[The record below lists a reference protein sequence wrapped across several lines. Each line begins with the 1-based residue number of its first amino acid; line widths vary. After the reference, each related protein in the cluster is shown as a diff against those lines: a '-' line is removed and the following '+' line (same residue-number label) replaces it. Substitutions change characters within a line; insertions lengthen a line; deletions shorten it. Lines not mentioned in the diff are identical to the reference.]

1 MSGGGECIAF
11 GTHVCFGSTVT
22 GLFLDRGGREWNSTM
37 PQMQRRYHFTYQIGY
52 PPMFTDPND
61 PWIKQVVSAANEV
74 ADRNIDIA
82 GAQGSLD
89 VAYAVKIAR
98 QPVSLSWCRKT
109 T

>member
-1 MSGGGECIAF
+1 
-11 GTHVCFGSTVT
+11 
-22 GLFLDRGGREWNSTM
+22 
-37 PQMQRRYHFTYQIGY
+37 
-52 PPMFTDPND
+52 MFTDPND

-82 GAQGSLD
+82 GAQGSID

-98 QPVSLSWCRKT
+98 QPVSLSRCWKT

>member
-1 MSGGGECIAF
+1 MESVSLSEPM
-11 GTHVCFGSTVT
+11 CFGSTVT

-37 PQMQRRYHFTYQIGY
+37 PQIQRRYHFTYQIGY
-52 PPMFTDPND
+52 PPMFTDPD
-61 PWIKQVVSAANEV
+61 DLWIKQVLSAANEV

-98 QPVSLSWCRKT
+98 QPVSLSWCWKT